1 MSETEV
7 GPNPVYG
14 LQYSD
19 KTSLSSG
26 VVFGL
31 KEDTKLKGNEFANLT
46 SFFCA
51 WGETR

>member
-1 MSETEV
+1 MIL
-7 GPNPVYG
+7 YG

-31 KEDTKLKGNEFANLT
+31 KDDTGLTTQEFANLT
-46 SFFCA
+46 SFF
-51 WGETR
+51 

>member
-1 MSETEV
+1 MV
-7 GPNPVYG
+7 VYG

-31 KEDTKLKGNEFANLT
+31 KEDTNLVGNQFANLT
-46 SFFCA
+46 SFFCTSQA
-51 WGETR
+51 FNRQP

>member
-1 MSETEV
+1 MII
-7 GPNPVYG
+7 YG

-31 KEDTKLKGNEFANLT
+31 PEDTGVTPAEFANLS
-46 SFFCA
+46 SFFC
-51 WGETR
+51 ECLPIPRDLRS